1 MSNPLNVNQSTNA
14 QIDYNK
20 LFQQFKQDP
29 MRYLTGLN
37 IPQSMNSPQQ
47 IVQFLADNNRI
58 PTHLKGYVNSLL
70 GR

>member
-1 MSNPLNVNQSTNA
+1 MNNPLNVNQTTNA

-37 IPQSMNSPQQ
+37 IPQSMNTNH
-47 IVQFLADNNRI
+47 IF
-58 PTHLKGYVNSLL
+58 
-70 GR
+70 